1 MIFNRHWMALCF
13 AGGCICGFAMGQ
25 EPSTSPSDTSSS
37 TTNESASTPAPRPE
51 SGTGASS
58 AFGTPAGGS
67 ETPETPAT
75 GGEAPGP
82 SSAFGPEGGGVPK
95 EAPPSYTIPGFY
107 GLPGTTLTGGEG
119 RLARPR
125 FRFGVSMAQGY
136 DDNIFQSPSDPQEI
150 PDLVVVVDPG
160 TPDTVEFVQET
171 RIVGY
176 RTRFFGGILKV
187 VPITET
193 RLVPKIIPGRDPV
206 TQTIKFPQYPDRKG
220 SLVSRAGFN
229 ADMQLF
235 TRRSLFTADLQGN
248 VDHYWD
254 RPGPSGADDF
264 SGALTLA
271 YLYSLTPRLQASATA
286 NVAYIS
292 QPDFTR
298 INTPER
304 LGASD
309 IVNALGRL
317 NLAYRVTPRLTVT
330 ASASQ
335 NAVIYTEKS
344 SNPLDVAGTAAVNG
358 DNFETTFGVEGRYL
372 WNPRYTLLA
381 EYRRS
386 FIAYPDA
393 SFLDATT
400 DYILIGGEL
409 HFTSRLTATLRL
421 GQTLRTFDESGSGN
435 SSFYGEGSVSYRLGP
450 TSALQWNSR
459 YGFEPPASAD
469 SELLAYRTSLTYL
482 RSFTPRLSLSASVAG
497 FYSRVTYDTEQADQS
512 DTNLSLSLSL
522 DYRMSRHLTLN
533 ANLTYYKT
541 FSSNSNLDYDR
552 SRLFIGGEYAF

>member
-13 AGGCICGFAMGQ
+13 AGGCVCGFTFGQ
-25 EPSTSPSDTSSS
+25 EPATPSGPSSS
-37 TTNESASTPAPRPE
+37 TTGESASTPEPPRE

-67 ETPETPAT
+67 QTPESPAT

-82 SSAFGPEGGGVPK
+82 SSAFGSEGGGAPK
-95 EAPPSYTIPGFY
+95 EAAPSYTIPGFY

-125 FRFGVSMAQGY
+125 FRFGVTVAQGY

-171 RIVGY
+171 KIIGY

-193 RLVPKIIPGRDPV
+193 KLVPKVIPGREPV
-206 TQTIKFPQYPDRKG
+206 TQTIKFPGYPDRKG
-220 SLVSRAGFN
+220 SLVSRAGLD
-229 ADMQLF
+229 ADVQFF
-235 TRRSLFTADLQGN
+235 TRRSLFTADFQGQ

-254 RPGPSGADDF
+254 RPGPSGPDDF
-264 SGALTLA
+264 SGSLALA
-271 YLYSLTPRLQASATA
+271 YLYSLTPRMQVSAAA
-286 NVAYIS
+286 NIAYIS

-309 IVNALGRL
+309 IINALGRL
-317 NLAYRVTPRLTVT
+317 NLAYRATPRLTVT

-335 NAVIYTEKS
+335 NAVIFTKKS
-344 SNPLDVAGTAAVNG
+344 SDPLDVVGTAAVNG

-386 FIAYPDA
+386 FIAYPD
-393 SFLDATT
+393 SPFLDATT
-400 DYILIGGEL
+400 DYALIGGEFR
-409 HFTSRLTATLRL
+409 FTSRLTVTLRL
-421 GQTLRTFDESGSGN
+421 GQTFRTFDESGSGS
-435 SSFYGEGSVSYRLGP
+435 SSFYGESSVFYRLGP

-459 YGFEPPASAD
+459 YGFEPPPNAESEQLTYRSAL
-469 SELLAYRTSLTYL
+469 SYL
-482 RSFTPRLSLSASVAG
+482 RSFTPRLSLNASVAG
-497 FYSRVTYDTEQADQS
+497 FYSTVTNDLLDIEQR

-533 ANLTYYKT
+533 ANFTYYKT
-541 FSSNSNLDYDR
+541 FSQNSNLEYDR